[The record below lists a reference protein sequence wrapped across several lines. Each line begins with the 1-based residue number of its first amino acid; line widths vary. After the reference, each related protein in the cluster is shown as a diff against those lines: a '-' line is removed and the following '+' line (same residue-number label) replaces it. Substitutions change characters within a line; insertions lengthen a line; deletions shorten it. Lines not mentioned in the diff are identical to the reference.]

1 MAEQWTIK
9 REVSLGDLIAV
20 VIAIGSVITAY
31 MSLNARVMVVEATTA
46 QTAADMRSTM
56 NEIKVE
62 IRRLTDRIERVMESK
77 H

>member
-56 NEIKVE
+56 NEIKEE

>member
-46 QTAADMRSTM
+46 QTASDMRSTM

>member
-62 IRRLTDRIERVMESK
+62 IRRLTDRIERVMELK